1 MNKICREV
9 PLKSWIDYD
18 DSKVK
23 MTYFF
28 KLWIDLYHIQK
39 HYQ

>member
-1 MNKICREV
+1 MCEISTEV

-28 KLWIDLYHIQK
+28 KLWLDLYTIK
-39 HYQ
+39 KAYR